1 MAAAVRSDRRGR
13 RLTYTRSVPA
23 LLCSRIPPGR
33 LLSCRASSAASAES
47 CLRGDGASPTVSSAV
62 SSCCVH
68 RDDDTLTGNSPCF
81 STGTLPACGPASRD
95 HERFMGSFDQW
106 IDKKLL
112 VTGCFRVCVRIN
124 CGFSQVIDANQWKPH
139 EAFSP
144 HWCQCSNWKQSF
156 VGGGDEANFPESE
169 SGSGPANPHRGRL
182 PFVVTTVRTVGR
194 THAQSRLLL
203 TRGGGA
209 HKYPR
214 DVTGHVPLR
223 VSCSAT

>member
-1 MAAAVRSDRRGR
+1 MAAAVRSDRHRR

-47 CLRGDGASPTVSSAV
+47 RLRGDGAWPTVSSAA

-81 STGTLPACGPASRD
+81 STGTLPARGPASRD
-95 HERFMGSFDQW
+95 NERFIGSFEQR
-106 IDKKLL
+106 IDNKLL
-112 VTGCFRVCVRIN
+112 VTGCFRVCLRIN
-124 CGFSQVIDANQWKPH
+124 CRFNQVIDANQWKPH

-156 VGGGDEANFPESE
+156 VGGARS
-169 SGSGPANPHRGRL
+169 
-182 PFVVTTVRTVGR
+182 
-194 THAQSRLLL
+194 
-203 TRGGGA
+203 
-209 HKYPR
+209 
-214 DVTGHVPLR
+214 
-223 VSCSAT
+223 